1 MDAVAEDAVA
11 SSSTNIHHQILEGD
25 LVHVSVGP
33 KGDHGMVAHLPGLY
47 YTGQPLLPAAT
58 FRIFRVDGTMETAEA
73 RDITIIDRGYFRSG
87 QFVVSASSDIH
98 HGRIGVVTESNSTLD
113 LVKLVGHG
121 GPPVM
126 AMTGVAPGCLRRVRE
141 LCLGDFVV
149 SGPWLGRLVKVPLE
163 LDVLCPVVATNKRI
177 FHDRRKS
184 SFYPGLRVTSPA
196 DGFKYCRW
204 LRGYWKPSRKVGT
217 IAKVHIMGAL
227 VHWIASA
234 HHGADPR
241 LVQESAPPA
250 YQDPADLTFF
260 CSAYDC
266 YWGVGD
272 RCFLR
277 LRDTQEQ
284 APKKQNATMH
294 HRKQPTRKLLH
305 LDGRRRTR
313 QRQPAEVE
321 QPMSVA
327 STRTTVDVLW
337 QDGTRQSGVRST
349 CLLPYQ
355 MTSEHEFFPGFYV
368 VDGVAPAADAVAVV
382 EDATEQTTEK
392 KRVGVVRCVNSGDQ
406 TVGVSWL
413 TEASSLDEATE
424 IDTVSAYDLALQP
437 GPHAF
442 YGHVV
447 VRRPPS
453 GCPDASEVRAA
464 ADLSWVGHVVDLV
477 DGRVQVKWADSTVSM
492 VLPDEI
498 SIVTELYYWELEAE
512 MVGDGDD
519 WVDVNSVD
527 GEREDED
534 SANSLYTEP
543 QNPPEG
549 SNVQGDIDSVNEE
562 DDDLVDE
569 DDSCTAKK
577 ASRKGAIIQYMSQ
590 LARQVLAQTMR
601 YFGNRLLS
609 SSLGSEL
616 AGGAANE
623 GAHVAVP
630 DGHHSTSNHDAIHAI
645 PAALTSNDTCADDDG
660 CAEKVKNIEHPTGD
674 EDQFHFPYFDV
685 THSPLDH
692 HYIDN
697 VGLGASGGKRWV
709 KAVQK
714 EWKILE
720 NNNLPDTIYMRVFE
734 DRMDLLR
741 AVIVGASGTPY
752 HDGLFFFDLHLPPS
766 YPDVPPMVY
775 YHSFVCLSLLNTF
788 GGEESEVWSP
798 ATSSLLQVVVSIQ
811 GLILNDQPYYNEV
824 GYQTLVDK
832 PEGCR
837 NALPYNEN
845 AYLLTLRTM
854 LHLLRRP
861 PSGFEGFVKDHF
873 CRRGRFILRACEA
886 YLRGCVVGML
896 DGEACAIQGSK
907 EDRSCSAGLRMAL
920 SNVLPKLVAALAEIG
935 AEGCECD
942 QFHELHDPLIGGDGV
957 QRAH

>member
-1 MDAVAEDAVA
+1 MNAVAEDAVA
-11 SSSTNIHHQILEGD
+11 SSTNIHQIQEGD
-25 LVHVSVGP
+25 LVRVGP
-33 KGDHGMVAHLPGLY
+33 NGDHGMVAHLPELY

-87 QFVVSASSDIH
+87 QFVVSASDIH
-98 HGRIGVVTESNSTLD
+98 GRVGVVTESNTTLD
-113 LVKLVGHG
+113 LVKVVSHG
-121 GPPVM
+121 EPPVM
-126 AMTGVAPGCLRRVRE
+126 AMSGVAPGCLRRVRE
-141 LCLGDFVV
+141 LCLGDFV
-149 SGPWLGRLVKVPLE
+149 LQ
-163 LDVLCPVVATNKRI
+163 TNKRI
-177 FHDRRKS
+177 FHDRMKS
-184 SFYPGLRVTSPA
+184 SFYPGLRVTSRA

-217 IAKVHIMGAL
+217 IAKVQMTGAL

-234 HHGADPR
+234 HHGADQW

-272 RCFLR
+272 RCFL
-277 LRDTQEQ
+277 LRDTQEE
-284 APKKQNATMH
+284 APKKENTMH
-294 HRKQPTRKLLH
+294 HRKQPTRKLLQ

-313 QRQPAEVE
+313 QRQPVEVE

-337 QDGTRQSGVRST
+337 QDGTSQSGVPST
-349 CLLPYQ
+349 ALLPYQ

-382 EDATEQTTEK
+382 DDATEQTTEK
-392 KRVGVVRCVNSGDQ
+392 KRVGVVRCVNSEDQ

-413 TEASSLDEATE
+413 TEATE
-424 IDTVSAYDLALQP
+424 IDTLSAYDLALQP
-437 GPHAF
+437 GPHVF
-442 YGHVV
+442 YGRVV

-453 GCPDASEVRAA
+453 GCPPDDAA
-464 ADLSWVGHVVDLV
+464 ATDLSWVGHVVDLV
-477 DGRVQVKWADSTVSM
+477 DGRVQVKWADNTVSL
-492 VLPDEI
+492 VLPHEI
-498 SIVTELYYWELEAE
+498 SIVTEQYFWELEAE
-512 MVGDGDD
+512 MGGVGDD
-519 WVDVNSVD
+519 WVEVNSVD
-527 GEREDED
+527 DECEDED
-534 SANSLYTEP
+534 SANSAYNEL
-543 QNPPEG
+543 QNPPERI
-549 SNVQGDIDSVNEE
+549 NVQGDIDSATEE
-562 DDDLVDE
+562 DDDSVDE
-569 DDSCTAKK
+569 DDSAATK
-577 ASRKGAIIQYMSQ
+577 ASRKGAIIEYMSQ
-590 LARQVLAQTMR
+590 LGHQVLAQTMR
-601 YFGNRLLS
+601 YFGNRLLL

-616 AGGAANE
+616 AGATANE
-623 GAHVAVP
+623 GANVAVT
-630 DGHHSTSNHDAIHAI
+630 DGHHSTSNHDVIHAMA
-645 PAALTSNDTCADDDG
+645 AALTSSDTCTNDDD
-660 CAEKVKNIEHPTGD
+660 CAERGKNIEQATGD
-674 EDQFHFPYFDV
+674 EDQFRFPYFDV

-697 VGLGASGGKRWV
+697 AGQGTSGGKRWV

-720 NNNLPDTIYMRVFE
+720 NNNLPDTIYVRVFE

-766 YPDVPPMVY
+766 YPDMPPMVY
-775 YHSFVCLSLLNTF
+775 YHSFGLRLNPNLYNSGTVCLSLLNTF
-788 GGEESEVWSP
+788 GGEASEVWSP
-798 ATSSLLQVVVSIQ
+798 STSSLLQAVVSIQ

-824 GYQTLVDK
+824 GYQALVDK

-845 AYLLTLRTM
+845 AYLLTLWTM
-854 LHLLRRP
+854 IHLFRRP
-861 PSGFEGFVKDHF
+861 PCGFEGFIKDHF

-896 DGEACAIQGSK
+896 DGDACATKGSK
-907 EDRSCSAGLRMAL
+907 DDRSCSAGLRLAL
-920 SNVLPKLVAALAEIG
+920 SNMLPKLVAALAEIG

-942 QFHELHDPLIGGDGV
+942 QFHELHDLLIGGDRV
-957 QRAH
+957 QRCSLNYQVH